1 MIVYLW
7 TAFLMIFYASNMPLT
22 LAVDVDT
29 ARDQPL
35 KVGVGIF
42 MRPKKLHA
50 PKSHAGKAHIPGI
63 PRATA
68 LHGIL
73 YIFRHIHF
81 QGEACLNAGDAALTA
96 ILSGAL
102 MALTLGRV
110 RVVPDFS
117 TEPLRLRF
125 NGMVSIKPGHIMG
138 VALVWAREEI
148 SGRINTWRSTRSRA
162 L

>member
-7 TAFLMIFYASNMPLT
+7 TAFLMVFYASNVPLT
-22 LAVDVDT
+22 LVVDVDT
-29 ARDQPL
+29 AREQPL

-42 MRPKKLHA
+42 VRPKTLRS
-50 PKSHAGKAHIPGI
+50 PKNHNGKTHIPGI

-68 LHGIL
+68 ASEIL
-73 YIFRHIHF
+73 YLLRYIRF
-81 QGEACLNAGDAALTA
+81 QGEAALCAGDAALTA
-96 ILSGAL
+96 ILSGMV

-110 RVVPDFS
+110 RVTPDFS
-117 TEPLRLRF
+117 TEKLRLRF
-125 NGMVSIKPGHIMG
+125 TGMVSIKPGHIMG